1 MHTHRARRFT
11 PIYTA
16 PSDNGRLSSDT
27 VSVCNLAS
35 ISMATDNVFDDGA
48 TLQVGVSL

>member
-27 VSVCNLAS
+27 SSERNLAD
-35 ISMATDNVFDDGA
+35 ISMATDNVFGDGA
-48 TLQVGVSL
+48 ALQVGVSL